1 MPKYL
6 SKYFS
11 SKIIFIIF
19 ILLLGV
25 QIFTRFS
32 YPDTKSDFSWDQID
46 NAWAAKN
53 IIYDHKLP
61 LVGMQAK
68 GNTGFYI
75 GPYYYY
81 LITPFYIATDLDPYA
96 SIIIAGFTS
105 IVMFFLTYLLVKSM
119 LGENI
124 ALFATFF
131 EVFSFYI
138 IGLDRTQWPVNLIA
152 PVSLIIFYSLF
163 KIMNGKSMY
172 IVLLVAAFGFSLHVH
187 FTSVFYVPLILLCL
201 PFFPRKK
208 QTLKYILMSVP
219 IFIFFLFPIIVATL
233 GKSSSNIASYLS
245 SSYLGIHLRRLLQ
258 ISHDGFIEFE
268 GIASLKFFK
277 EIGQLLFPTFLLIS
291 FVKLHR
297 TGKVYL
303 VYLSL
308 IWVIL
313 PWLFFATYG
322 GELSNYYF
330 SITRPVVFIAL
341 AYLLYMLFEYKKTM
355 GKVGVFVILLSYVY
369 VNSKQFF
376 EFKARGLGYYREKV
390 DEKIKN
396 GTIIEFGQGNPESFL
411 YFIKKERYDREKK

>member
-1 MPKYL
+1 MAKFL
-6 SKYFS
+6 SNYFS
-11 SKIIFIIF
+11 TKTTLLIFIVLF
-19 ILLLGV
+19 AV

-96 SIIIAGFTS
+96 SIVIAGSTS
-105 IVMFFLTYLLVKSM
+105 IVMFLLTYLLVRDM
-119 LGENI
+119 LGEKI

-152 PVSLIIFYSLF
+152 PVSLVIFYCLF
-163 KIMNGKSMY
+163 KIMCGRVKY
-172 IVLLVAAFGFSLHVH
+172 ILLLIAAFGFSLHIH
-187 FTSVFYVPLILLCL
+187 FTSVFYIPLIILCL

-208 QTLKYILMSVP
+208 HTIKYLLFSIPIL
-219 IFIFFLFPIIVATL
+219 IFFIFPIVIASL
-233 GKSSSNIASYLS
+233 GKGSSHILGYLS
-245 SSYLGIHLRRLLQ
+245 SSYLGFHLRRVFQ
-258 ISHDGFIEFE
+258 IIGDGFIEYE
-268 GIASLKFFK
+268 GIANFQYFK
-277 EIGQLLFPTFLLIS
+277 KIGLLVFPVFLLVS
-291 FVKLHR
+291 FVKFHK
-297 TGKVYL
+297 TSKVYL

-322 GELSNYYF
+322 GEISNYYF
-330 SITRPVVFIAL
+330 SIARPVVLISF
-341 AYLLYMLFEYKKTM
+341 AYLLYILYINKNAV
-355 GKVGVFVILLSYVY
+355 GKISVFVILLSYIY
-369 VNSKQFF
+369 INSKQFF

-390 DEKIKN
+390 NEKIKN
-396 GTIIEFGQGNPESFL
+396 GVDIEFSQGNPESYL
-411 YFIKKERYDREKK
+411 YFIKKQRYDKK